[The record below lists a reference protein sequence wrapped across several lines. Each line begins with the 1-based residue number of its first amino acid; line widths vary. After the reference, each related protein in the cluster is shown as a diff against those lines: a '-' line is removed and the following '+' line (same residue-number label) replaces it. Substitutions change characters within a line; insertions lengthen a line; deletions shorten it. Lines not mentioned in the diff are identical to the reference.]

1 MNLREAVHSNVSEFV
16 AACKAHDVAMLY
28 AFGSSIGSGF
38 DEARSDVDWVIELD
52 TKDPIERG
60 QKLLDLWDVFE
71 SFFGRKVDLLTPD
84 SISNP
89 VLAERIRAV
98 PSRPCRLRHWTALS
112 RRWDFRR

>member
-1 MNLREAVHSNVSEFV
+1 
-16 AACKAHDVAMLY
+16 MLY

-98 PSRPCRLRHWTALS
+98 PSRPCRLRHWTVLS